1 MWGQVSDTLTVTGA
15 ARIIPTRVGT
25 SYIRHC
31 INICNGDHPH
41 ACGDKGAFTAV
52 GTASEGSSPRVWGQG
67 IGNVIMDFPER
78 IIPTRV
84 GTRLD
89 RMEKAFERGDHPH
102 ACGDKLSA
110 QRPSLRSQGSSPRV
124 WGQVDADFT
133 VDLSDR
139 IIPTRVGTSRAYDTR
154 GRRKRDHPHACGD
167 KVSFASSPVQTV
179 GSSPRVWGQV
189 GQVVSACIG
198 MRDHPHA
205 CGDKT
210 QIDYIS
216 MIELG
221 SSPRVWGQANFVTAP
236 VSRVRIIPTRVG
248 TRGFCWSFRK
258 ERKDHP
264 HACGD
269 K

>member
-102 ACGDKLSA
+102 ACGDKLISDL
-110 QRPSLRSQGSSPRV
+110 SEEGFSGSSPRV
-124 WGQVDADFT
+124 WGQVEVT
-133 VDLSDR
+133 CE
-139 IIPTRVGTSRAYDTR
+139 SRSES
-154 GRRKRDHPHACGD
+154 G
-167 KVSFASSPVQTV
+167 
-179 GSSPRVWGQV
+179 
-189 GQVVSACIG
+189 
-198 MRDHPHA
+198 
-205 CGDKT
+205 
-210 QIDYIS
+210 
-216 MIELG
+216 
-221 SSPRVWGQANFVTAP
+221 
-236 VSRVRIIPTRVG
+236 IIPTRVG
-248 TRGFCWSFRK
+248 TRNTRYGR
-258 ERKDHP
+258 
-264 HACGD
+264 
-269 K
+269 